1 MAIFMRRVLIV
12 SPHFPPVNTAD
23 MQRVRML
30 LPFLKLNGWL
40 AEVLTVSPEQIASP
54 RDPWLLQG
62 IPDDI
67 PVHEAKALG
76 LAWSRIPGLGSL
88 GFRATRALAKTG
100 DALLAEKKFDL
111 IYFSTTVFP
120 VHKLGPRWKKK
131 FGVPFVMDYQDPWV
145 NDYYRE
151 HPEITPPGGRLK
163 YGIIDRLHRRME
175 PEVLRHCAGITS
187 VSEAYPKQL
196 ASRYPDIIMPP
207 ILIQAFPG
215 AKRDFERLDSV
226 SMTDVFDKADGNI
239 HWLYVGRGGADM
251 ATALRGLFTAIRD
264 HADEDLRK
272 RLRLHFIGTSYAA
285 AGTGVKTVSPIA
297 AEFGLDNIVL
307 ENPDR
312 MAYSK
317 TLQCLREADALIVP
331 GSNDPAY
338 TASKI
343 YPYLLAR
350 RPLLAIFHCQSSV
363 VNLIGQ
369 VGGAVCASFESD
381 DSAETIAEK
390 IRDEWLNNKN
400 HARVVDLDEAAFSG
414 YTDAGCAKQLANFF
428 NEITAGA

>member
-151 HPEITPPGGRLK
+151 HPE
-163 YGIIDRLHRRME
+163 DR
-175 PEVLRHCAGITS
+175 
-187 VSEAYPKQL
+187 
-196 ASRYPDIIMPP
+196 
-207 ILIQAFPG
+207 
-215 AKRDFERLDSV
+215 
-226 SMTDVFDKADGNI
+226 
-239 HWLYVGRGGADM
+239 
-251 ATALRGLFTAIRD
+251 
-264 HADEDLRK
+264 
-272 RLRLHFIGTSYAA
+272 A
-285 AGTGVKTVSPIA
+285 AG
-297 AEFGLDNIVL
+297 
-307 ENPDR
+307 
-312 MAYSK
+312 
-317 TLQCLREADALIVP
+317 
-331 GSNDPAY
+331 
-338 TASKI
+338 
-343 YPYLLAR
+343 
-350 RPLLAIFHCQSSV
+350 
-363 VNLIGQ
+363 
-369 VGGAVCASFESD
+369 
-381 DSAETIAEK
+381 
-390 IRDEWLNNKN
+390 
-400 HARVVDLDEAAFSG
+400 
-414 YTDAGCAKQLANFF
+414 
-428 NEITAGA
+428 

>member
-1 MAIFMRRVLIV
+1 MAIPVRRVLIV

-30 LPFLKLNGWL
+30 LPFFQQNGWL

-88 GFRATRALAKTG
+88 GFRATRALAKMG
-100 DALLAEKKFDL
+100 DAILAEKKFDL

-120 VHKLGPRWKKK
+120 VHTLGPRWKKK
-131 FGVPFVMDYQDPWV
+131 FGIHFVMDYQDPWV

-163 YGIIDRLHRRME
+163 YGIVDRLHRRME
-175 PEVLRHCAGITS
+175 PAVLRQCAGITS

-196 ASRYPDIIMPP
+196 ASRYPDIIMPKA
-207 ILIQAFPG
+207 LVQAFPG
-215 AKRDFERLDSV
+215 AKHDFERLDSN
-226 SMTDVFDKADGNI
+226 SNTDVFDKSDGNI

-272 RLRLHFIGTSYAA
+272 RVRLHFIGTSYAA
-285 AGTGVKTVSPIA
+285 AGTGIKTVSPIA
-297 AEFGLDNIVL
+297 AEFGLENIVL

-350 RPLLAIFHCQSSV
+350 RPLLAIFHRQSSV
-363 VNLIGQ
+363 VDLIGQ
-369 VGGAVCASFESD
+369 VGGAVCVSFESD
-381 DSAETIAEK
+381 DSAEMIAEK
-390 IRDEWLNNKN
+390 IREQWLENEN
-400 HARVVDLDEAAFSG
+400 HARVVDLDEPAFSG
-414 YTDAGCAKQLANFF
+414 YTDAGCAKQLASFF
-428 NEITAGA
+428 NEIVERP